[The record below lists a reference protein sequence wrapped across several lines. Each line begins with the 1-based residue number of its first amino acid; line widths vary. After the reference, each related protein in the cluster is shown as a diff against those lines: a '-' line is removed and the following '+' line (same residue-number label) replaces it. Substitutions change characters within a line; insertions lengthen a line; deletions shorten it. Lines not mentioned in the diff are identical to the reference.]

1 MSPSN
6 EAPARVLVLTP
17 TGRDGLMVCET
28 LRAAGFEPEDCTTIE
43 QVLASLPRAGAAV
56 IAQEALSHAGA
67 EALLH
72 ALDAQE
78 PWSDV
83 PILLLTFALTERSA
97 HAPSAVGLLDRANV
111 MLLQRPLRLPLFLS
125 AIRSAVRSRRRQYQ
139 MRDLHRELAQAVK
152 LSEMFVG
159 ILGHD
164 LRTPLGA
171 ITMASELILRSADDA
186 RALKP
191 AGRILRSASRMT
203 RMIEQL
209 LDFARV
215 RQGRGIRLQVSLA
228 DLGDLVHQVLAE
240 LGDANPHA
248 RLAVSSSGDL
258 AGHWDPD
265 RLYQVVSNLV
275 GNAIQHGTEGNPI
288 SVGLDGAR
296 SAVVR
301 LWVENA
307 GTIPAEALPTLFD
320 PFERAETS
328 KTRDKGLGLGLFI
341 AREIVRA
348 HAGDVDVRSESGTTR
363 FDVTLPREARPAATK
378 LSIPA

>member
-1 MSPSN
+1 MSLPN
-6 EAPARVLVLTP
+6 EASARVLVLTP
-17 TGRDGLMVCET
+17 TGRDGQMVCER
-28 LRAAGFEPEDCTTIE
+28 LHAAGLEPEVCTTIE
-43 QVLASLPRAGAAV
+43 ELLAKLPEAGAAV

-67 EALLH
+67 EALVG

-83 PILLLTFALTERSA
+83 PILLLTFALTEREE
-97 HAPSAVGLLDRANV
+97 HAPSAVAFLERANV

-125 AIRSAVRSRRRQYQ
+125 AARSAVRARRRQYQ

-152 LSEMFVG
+152 LSDMFVG

-171 ITMASELILRSADDA
+171 ITMAAELIVRTADDA

-191 AGRILRSASRMT
+191 AGRILRSANRMT

-215 RQGRGIRLQVSLA
+215 RQGRGIRLQVSPAEL
-228 DLGDLVHQVLAE
+228 DDLVHQVVAE

-258 AGHWDPD
+258 AGHWDSD
-265 RLYQVVSNLV
+265 RLYQVVTNLV
-275 GNAIQHGTEGNPI
+275 GNAIQHGTAGSPI
-288 SVGLDGAR
+288 SVSVDGTRAASVHLR
-296 SAVVR
+296 
-301 LWVENA
+301 VENVGA
-307 GTIPAEALPTLFD
+307 IPAEAMPTLFD
-320 PFERAETS
+320 PFERADTS

-348 HAGDVDVRSESGTTR
+348 HGGDIDVRSENGTTR
-363 FDVTLPREARPAATK
+363 FDVTLPREARPAPTK
-378 LSIPA
+378 LSITA